1 MDTKANVEKMLK
13 YSSWKVDRLFHFTQ
27 RTLSVE
33 IQAQI
38 HKLEHEMLR
47 EHKKINMKK
56 NKLHEHKETAQIQ
69 KAT

>member
-1 MDTKANVEKMLK
+1 MK
-13 YSSWKVDRLFHFTQ
+13 
-27 RTLSVE
+27 
-33 IQAQI
+33 
-38 HKLEHEMLR
+38 MLR